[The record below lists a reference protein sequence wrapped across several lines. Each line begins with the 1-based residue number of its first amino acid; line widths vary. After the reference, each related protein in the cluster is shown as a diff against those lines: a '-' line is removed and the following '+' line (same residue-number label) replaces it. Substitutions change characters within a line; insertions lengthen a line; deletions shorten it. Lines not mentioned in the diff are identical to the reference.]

1 MIRLKNQSTRRAVTV
16 SAIITI
22 LIVSVAVTA
31 ISSSMQN
38 SYAQIGVGTRAANT
52 CQKLPITSVTA
63 SGNDGHV
70 PTNVLD
76 NNLNTRWSNL
86 GIGSWIQADL
96 GSNMN
101 ICSVVIAWYNGNIRQ
116 NNFVI
121 SVSNDGTTFT
131 NVFTGKS
138 SGTTL
143 SPETYILPGGTTGR
157 YVRVTVNG
165 NTQNNWASI
174 TDLSVDGSSS
184 TPNTNCIKLPFSSIT
199 ASGND
204 GNLPANVFDNNLN
217 TRWSNLGV
225 GSFIQ
230 ADLGGQKNICSVDIA
245 WYRGTLRDNSFVI
258 SVSNDGTSFTSVFSG
273 TSSGTTLSAEKYGL
287 PSATARF
294 VRVTVNG
301 NTENNWA
308 SIAELSVDGFSNT
321 PPQNNPPTADSK
333 TISTNAGTPVR
344 ITLTG
349 TDTIPGDVLKFSVV
363 ANPLHGTL
371 TNPTSNTVTY
381 TPNAGFSGTDSF
393 TYRATDGQGVSS
405 NIATV
410 TIKVN
415 AAQNN
420 PPTADSKTISTN
432 AGTPVRI
439 TLTGTDPIPGDVL
452 KFTVVGIPQH
462 GTLTPD
468 TTSNSVTYTPN
479 AGFSGTDSFT
489 YRATDGQRVD
499 SNLATIAITVN
510 APPSPTA
517 DNKAINTK
525 FNTPIGIT
533 LMGTDPIPGDLLKF
547 SVVHLPQHGTLSTST
562 TANSVTYTPNTGFSG
577 NDSFTYRATDGQGVN
592 STDAKVTITVNALPP
607 PPPTADNKTIQTNK
621 GTPIGITLTGTDP
634 ITGDLLK
641 FSVAGNPQHGTVAP
655 GTVSSNV
662 FYTPNTGFIG
672 TDSFTYKA
680 TDGQGVDS
688 NIATVTVIV
697 SNGSSGTLDPFGVR
711 EIYPTKAGGEHWFM
725 NMSDPNHDSRT
736 DPQTTLTKNPDGSWK
751 VTSNAVRFNVFTS
764 SGYNHDLITTLNQ
777 AQLAAKG
784 YMQSPNDWKNIEI
797 TGYVKFNKGDTSD
810 GFTWYARGGHHT
822 GSGFPLGCEGTSI
835 KEELDFA
842 GTTRFEKEQWHVH
855 YVFTPHKP
863 ATDPIQGKWV
873 GYKAVMYNIEQN
885 GTIAV
890 KEEIWLDP
898 NNIGNWIKVNEFTDA
913 GGFGDQGQ
921 VCGGKTD
928 QIITWGGPIATFRWD
943 KTTDV
948 DIKDFSIREIK
959 PSQ

>member
-143 SPETYILPGGTTGR
+143 SPETYILPGGTTGT
-157 YVRVTVNG
+157 YVRITVNG

-174 TDLSVDGSSS
+174 TELSVDGSSS
-184 TPNTNCIKLPFSSIT
+184 TPNTDCIKLPFSSVT

-204 GNLPANVFDNNLN
+204 GNLPANVLDNNLN

-349 TDTIPGDVLKFSVV
+349 TD
-363 ANPLHGTL
+363 
-371 TNPTSNTVTY
+371 
-381 TPNAGFSGTDSF
+381 
-393 TYRATDGQGVSS
+393 
-405 NIATV
+405 
-410 TIKVN
+410 
-415 AAQNN
+415 
-420 PPTADSKTISTN
+420 
-432 AGTPVRI
+432 
-439 TLTGTDPIPGDVL
+439 PIPGDVL

-468 TTSNSVTYTPN
+468 TTSNTVTYTPN
-479 AGFSGTDSFT
+479 AGFSDTDSFT
-489 YRATDGQRVD
+489 YRATDGQGVD

-577 NDSFTYRATDGQGVN
+577 NDIFTYRATDGQGVN